1 MGVAPYRE
9 ESMTTKE
16 KIMSVIERLDD
27 DVSIDHAI
35 ERLYVLRK
43 IEIGLQQADSGD
55 VMEHDEFMKELENE
69 ETV

>member
-1 MGVAPYRE
+1 
-9 ESMTTKE
+9 MTTKE

-27 DVSIDHAI
+27 DVSIDHVI

>member
-1 MGVAPYRE
+1 
-9 ESMTTKE
+9 MTTKE

-27 DVSIDHAI
+27 DVSIDNVI

-55 VMEHDEFMKELENE
+55 VMDHDEFMKELENE